1 MRAYGYNLWHVD
13 RTRESVIIKAQVRRR
28 IMSCQANIE
37 KGGELDDVAHGV
49 VVAKFV
55 IRGWKKDEGIHSEIF
70 C

>member
-1 MRAYGYNLWHVD
+1 
-13 RTRESVIIKAQVRRR
+13 
-28 IMSCQANIE
+28 MSCQANIE